1 MAASSLPIQGSTEN
15 KEQFK
20 TWPVSLPQ
28 FHKKEVYVG
37 PTEQMDMSTTM
48 ANAYV
53 KHQIQPFIFAK
64 AQPPAKRSSA
74 PLEVGSS

>member
-1 MAASSLPIQGSTEN
+1 MMVSGLPIQEITEH

-37 PTEQMDMSTTM
+37 PTGQMDKSTTM
-48 ANAYV
+48 ADAFV
-53 KHQIQPFIFAK
+53 KHQMQPLVLAK
-64 AQPPAKRSSA
+64 AQPPAKRSTA
-74 PLEVGSS
+74 PLEVGSG